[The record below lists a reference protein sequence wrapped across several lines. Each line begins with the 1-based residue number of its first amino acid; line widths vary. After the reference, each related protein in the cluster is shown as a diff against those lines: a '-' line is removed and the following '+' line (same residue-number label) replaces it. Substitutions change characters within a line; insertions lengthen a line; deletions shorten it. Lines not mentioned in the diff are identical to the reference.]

1 MAVTS
6 LYSRE
11 KSIHNQRET
20 VRNALEKKYIFF
32 TLGCLCFSAGLG
44 IEFPGIYLYGN
55 LGFLD
60 FLILPLFLLIIRNQ
74 EKFSSVSF
82 FPLAI
87 GVVAF
92 FSFSYHVLVS
102 NYYTV
107 GFDGLGV
114 VLRWVYYALV
124 TSVFAIY
131 IKTYDQVIYCIRLLW
146 LGGMALICY
155 AWINWYGSPQ
165 WFVGLP
171 VLSWI
176 QNLNANTL
184 GYYFSLMVPMSI
196 FLLMSRSISRPIML
210 IAFALLYF
218 SILMTLSKSA
228 VLISSGLLVISFIR
242 NRRAILISLIP
253 MGSVL
258 YLYGDLFIVR
268 WNVSEASN
276 AERLHLIE
284 SGVTMASENPLIGVG
299 PKGFSHYFDYLKTS
313 DAHNTYVNIIAEFG
327 FFALILFTL
336 MFVYL
341 MISLFRKKPFIENTL
356 FVLFF
361 TSILALLL
369 NGFVTGLSYS
379 DKIPWILIGLL
390 MACVNSSRNN
400 KQKKLDQ
407 RPI

>member
-1 MAVTS
+1 
-6 LYSRE
+6 
-11 KSIHNQRET
+11 
-20 VRNALEKKYIFF
+20 
-32 TLGCLCFSAGLG
+32 
-44 IEFPGIYLYGN
+44 
-55 LGFLD
+55 
-60 FLILPLFLLIIRNQ
+60 
-74 EKFSSVSF
+74 
-82 FPLAI
+82 
-87 GVVAF
+87 
-92 FSFSYHVLVS
+92 
-102 NYYTV
+102 
-107 GFDGLGV
+107 
-114 VLRWVYYALV
+114 
-124 TSVFAIY
+124 
-131 IKTYDQVIYCIRLLW
+131 
-146 LGGMALICY
+146 
-155 AWINWYGSPQ
+155 
-165 WFVGLP
+165 
-171 VLSWI
+171 
-176 QNLNANTL
+176 
-184 GYYFSLMVPMSI
+184 
-196 FLLMSRSISRPIML
+196 ML